1 MLRVVNYLDVDVILE
16 RRPGASFD
24 EALSHFLKFCRL
36 DLTPNPIRTTPET
49 HGNVKLLPRPNVK

>member
-36 DLTPNPIRTTPET
+36 DLTPNPHPDHSGNSWECET
-49 HGNVKLLPRPNVK
+49 SPQA